1 MKKMTVSQAKK
12 AISDKLSHFFGVDP
26 ATATNEQYYK
36 AVAMIVRDR
45 LSEMN
50 SEFRNEA
57 KGQDSKEIYY
67 LCMEFLMGRSL
78 RNNLYNLDLTDTFKE
93 ALASFDV
100 NLDKLYDN
108 EPDAGLG
115 NGGLGR
121 LAACYLDGLATNG
134 FQSMGY
140 SIRYEAGIFKQKLV
154 DGWQT
159 ELPDFWL
166 PGGEVWLVP
175 REERAVNVNFE
186 GWIEDS
192 WDGDYHHVEHKDC
205 NTVVAVPYDM
215 YVSGKGKGVSRL
227 RLWAAKKPELDMG
240 LFNSGS
246 YIKAMERS
254 AMAEAISKVLY
265 PADNTPEGKSL
276 RLRQQYFLVSA
287 SIQDIVHRHLNK
299 YGTIDNLSEKI
310 AIHINDTHPTMAI
323 PELMR
328 ILLDECGYSWD
339 AAWNIVTKTIAY
351 TNHTVMKEA
360 LECWSEDL
368 YRRLLPRIY
377 EITKE
382 IDNRFRAYV
391 WSMTHDADKV
401 ERMAIFSG
409 GVVRMANLCVAGS
422 HSVNGVSALHSEILK
437 DTVFNDF
444 YTITPDKFKNVTNGI
459 AFRRWIC
466 QANPELTS
474 FITELIGDKF
484 ITKSDELLKLR
495 DYKDDKQVLDRI
507 SAIKL
512 ANKERFVDVVKK
524 RNGIELDPN
533 SIFDVQVKR
542 LHEYKRQQLNVLNII
557 AEYQMLKSNPSMDFV
572 PRTYIF
578 ASKAAPG
585 YYMAKKIIELID
597 ALSNLV
603 NNDPDI
609 KGRIK
614 IVFMEDY
621 NVSLAE
627 TLMPAADISEQISLA
642 GTEASGTGNMK
653 LMLNGAVTLGTLDGA
668 NVEIYDA
675 VGDDNIFLFG
685 LKTPEVQQLQ
695 RTGYDPKQY
704 MNNNEA
710 LKNALEFI
718 NSGVNGK
725 SFGEIYSSLVNVD
738 QYMALADFA
747 DYQNAQR
754 ASAEAYLDKER
765 FARMSLMNISGAG
778 VFSADRSIM
787 DYANNIWSTKPVQFK
802 EEPKAAKQPSAPKKT
817 ANKKSSAQKTEP
829 KKEIKT
835 EPKKAPKAELKNE
848 AAKKEVKKEVKKEAV
863 KPAKKTKS
871 TSKKTK

>member
-1 MKKMTVSQAKK
+1 MKSTISSTQAKK
-12 AISDKLSHFFGVDP
+12 MINDKLSHFFGVTP
-26 ATATNEQYYK
+26 ETASIEQFYK
-36 AVAMIVRDR
+36 AVAMIVRDE
-45 LSEMN
+45 LAAMN
-50 SEFRNEA
+50 SDFRHTAE
-57 KGQDSKEIYY
+57 KQDSKKIYY

-78 RNNLYNLDLTDTFKE
+78 KNNLYNLGLTDVFE
-93 ALASFDV
+93 NALKSFDV
-100 NLDKLYDN
+100 SLEKLYTQ

-175 REERAVNVNFE
+175 REERAVEVNFE
-186 GWIEDS
+186 GWVEDS
-192 WDGDYHHVEHKDC
+192 WDGDYHHVEMRDC
-205 NTVVAVPYDM
+205 NTVKAIPYDM
-215 YVSGKGKGVSRL
+215 YVSGKGEGVARL
-227 RLWAAKKPELDMG
+227 RLWASSKPELDMS
-240 LFNSGS
+240 LFNQGS
-246 YIKAMERS
+246 YIKAMEQS

-265 PADNTPEGKSL
+265 PSDNSPEGKSL

-287 SIQDIVHRHLNK
+287 SIQDIIQRHLTK
-299 YGTIDNLSEKI
+299 YGTIDNLPEKV

-328 ILLDECGYSWD
+328 ILLDECGYDWD
-339 AAWNIVTKTIAY
+339 SAWNIVTKTVAY

-360 LECWSEDL
+360 LECWSEEL
-368 YRRLLPRIY
+368 YSRLLPRIY
-377 EITKE
+377 QITKE
-382 IDNRFRAYV
+382 IDNRFRAYI
-391 WSMTHDADKV
+391 WSVTHDADKV
-401 ERMAIFSG
+401 ERMAIVSG

-437 DTVFNDF
+437 ETVFNDF

-466 QANPELTS
+466 QANPELTKFVS
-474 FITELIGDKF
+474 ELIGDSF

-495 DYKDDKQVLDRI
+495 DYKDDKQVLETLQK
-507 SAIKL
+507 IKYN
-512 ANKERFVDVVKK
+512 NKVRFAEVVKK
-524 RNGIELDPN
+524 RSGIELDPN

-542 LHEYKRQQLNVLNII
+542 LHEYKRQSLNILNI
-557 AEYQMLKSNPSMDFV
+557 LAQYQMLKANPNMEFE

-585 YYMAKKIIELID
+585 YFMAKKTIELID
-597 ALSNLV
+597 ALSKLI
-603 NNDPDI
+603 NNDPDV

-614 IVFMEDY
+614 VVFMEEY

-627 TLMPAADISEQISLA
+627 LLMPAADISEQISLA

-668 NVEIYDA
+668 NVEIAEA
-675 VGDDNIFLFG
+675 VGEDNIFLFG

-695 RTGYDPKQY
+695 RDGYYPMNY
-704 MNNNEA
+704 INNNA
-710 LKNALEFI
+710 TLKGVIDFI

-725 SFGEIYSSLVNVD
+725 TFTEISSSLMNVD
-738 QYMALADFA
+738 PYMALADFA
-747 DYQNAQR
+747 DYQKAQ
-754 ASAEAYLDKER
+754 AFSAEVYKDKER
-765 FARMSLMNISGAG
+765 FAKMSLMNISGAG
-778 VFSADRSIM
+778 IFSADRSIM
-787 DYANNIWSTKPVQFK
+787 DYANNIWHTKPVK
-802 EEPKAAKQPSAPKKT
+802 VEE
-817 ANKKSSAQKTEP
+817 KKS
-829 KKEIKT
+829 
-835 EPKKAPKAELKNE
+835 APKAEKKPAE
-848 AAKKEVKKEVKKEAV
+848 KKPAEKKVSEKKPAAKKSKT
-863 KPAKKTKS
+863 AKK
-871 TSKKTK
+871 SK

>member
-1 MKKMTVSQAKK
+1 MEKMTVSQAKR
-12 AISDKLSHFFGVDP
+12 AISDKLSHFFGVDTK
-26 ATATNEQYYK
+26 TATDEQYYK
-36 AVAMIVRDR
+36 AVAMIIRDR
-45 LSEMN
+45 LSQMN
-50 SEFRNEA
+50 SDFRHEA

-78 RNNLYNLDLTDTFKE
+78 KNNLYNLDLTETFKK
-93 ALASFDV
+93 ALESFDV
-100 NLDKLYDN
+100 SLDKLYEK

-175 REERAVNVNFE
+175 REERSVEVKFE
-186 GWIEDS
+186 GWVEES
-192 WDGDYHHVEHKDC
+192 WDGDFHHVNYKDC
-205 NTVVAVPYDM
+205 NTVTAVPYDM
-215 YVSGKGKGVSRL
+215 YVSGKDKGVSRL
-227 RLWAAKKPELDMG
+227 RLWAASKPELDMG

-246 YIKAMERS
+246 YIKAMEQS

-287 SIQDIVHRHLNK
+287 SIQDIIQRHLTR
-299 YGTIDNLSEKI
+299 YGTLDNLPDKV

-328 ILLDECGYSWD
+328 IMLDECGYDWD
-339 AAWNIVTKTIAY
+339 TAWSLVTRTVAY

-368 YRRLLPRIY
+368 YKRLLPRIY
-377 EITKE
+377 SITKE

-391 WSMTHDADKV
+391 WGATGDADKV
-401 ERMAIFSG
+401 ERMAIVSG

-422 HSVNGVSALHSEILK
+422 HCVNGVSALHSEILK

-444 YTITPDKFKNVTNGI
+444 YTITPEKFTNVTNGI

-474 FITELIGDKF
+474 FITELIGDGF

-495 DYKDDKQVLDRI
+495 DYKDDKQVLDRLT
-507 SAIKL
+507 AIKL
-512 ANKERFVDVVKK
+512 ANKEKFASVVKK
-524 RNGIELDPN
+524 RNGIELDPT

-557 AEYQMLKSNPSMDFV
+557 AEYQMLKANPNMEFQ

-585 YYMAKKIIELID
+585 YFMAKKIIELID
-597 ALSNLV
+597 ALSKVV

-614 IVFMEDY
+614 VVFMEDY

-627 TLMPAADISEQISLA
+627 MLMPAADISEQISLA

-653 LMLNGAVTLGTLDGA
+653 LMLNGAITLGTLDGA
-668 NVEIYDA
+668 NVEIHDA
-675 VGDDNIFLFG
+675 VGDDNIFIFG
-685 LKTPEVQQLQ
+685 LKTPEVMELQ
-695 RTGYDPKQY
+695 KKGYNPMEY
-704 MNNNEA
+704 MYNNET
-710 LKNALEFI
+710 LKSAVEFI
-718 NSGVNGK
+718 QAGVNGK
-725 SFGEIYSSLVNVD
+725 SFGEISSSLMNVD

-747 DYQNAQR
+747 DYQKAQKL
-754 ASAEAYLDKER
+754 SAEAYQDKER
-765 FARMSLMNISGAG
+765 FAKMSLMNISGAG
-778 VFSADRSIM
+778 IFSADRSIM
-787 DYANNIWSTKPVQFK
+787 DYANNIWHTQPVKFK
-802 EEPKAAKQPSAPKKT
+802 EEAPKTSKKSVPMTKEEKKPAKKSAAKKA
-817 ANKKSSAQKTEP
+817 E
-829 KKEIKT
+829 
-835 EPKKAPKAELKNE
+835 KKAEP
-848 AAKKEVKKEVKKEAV
+848 KKEVKKETPKKAEQ
-863 KPAKKTKS
+863 KKSAKKTTKKS
-871 TSKKTK
+871 K